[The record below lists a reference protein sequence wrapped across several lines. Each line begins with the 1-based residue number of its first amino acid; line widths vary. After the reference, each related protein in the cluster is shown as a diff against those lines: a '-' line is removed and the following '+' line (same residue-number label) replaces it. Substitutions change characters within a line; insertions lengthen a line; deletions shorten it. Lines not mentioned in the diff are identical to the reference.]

1 MTTASDSPDSLD
13 NDRLIAFRKPSAKS
27 VSILGTSGL
36 ILGLGLTGS
45 GAASANGDP
54 GCTPQNTVV
63 AVPKTVGGYLDTNW
77 NNINALLNDVSNTV
91 DRICLDGDFE
101 VDENL
106 VVEGDGRT
114 VHFYGVD
121 GASLSMV
128 GSEGALIAMP
138 FEDVLDDGGVT
149 VRIENLTISS
159 DGNLPAVFAYNVE
172 AKNSTFID
180 NGASAIWAFNS
191 LEIENSS
198 FLNNSNDGFSIPNP
212 NPNPEPDEP
221 TTIDF
226 PGSGG
231 AVWSFGAVTISNS
244 TFVGNTA
251 FLGGAVYSMEFEG
264 PLNITNST
272 FIGNKVEGVGAEGG
286 AIYAY
291 RGEILFSTF
300 VNNEAPGPEEDAE
313 VPGNA
318 IYKFGDGELD
328 LGANIFAG
336 SSAFPQLGI
345 GQAEL
350 PFTDLGGNVF
360 STARLTE
367 FDNFSTGAYGVT
379 DGIHSSSVFGA
390 SLVALF
396 GTNTPAVATHQ
407 PNTSGTQAIG
417 LVETSPARNIVPAG
431 EPFDSVLLDQRGAS
445 RTGQVADAGAF
456 EGFVVPATNPAST
469 TALAKTGSDA
479 PWWLTVSSVALL
491 ALGGLLSALSAK
503 RRRRTL

>member
-1 MTTASDSPDSLD
+1 
-13 NDRLIAFRKPSAKS
+13 
-27 VSILGTSGL
+27 
-36 ILGLGLTGS
+36 
-45 GAASANGDP
+45 
-54 GCTPQNTVV
+54 
-63 AVPKTVGGYLDTNW
+63 
-77 NNINALLNDVSNTV
+77 
-91 DRICLDGDFE
+91 
-101 VDENL
+101 
-106 VVEGDGRT
+106 
-114 VHFYGVD
+114 
-121 GASLSMV
+121 MV
-128 GSEGALIAMP
+128 GTQGALIAMP
-138 FEDVLDDGGVT
+138 FYQDANSELT

-180 NGASAIWAFNS
+180 NGASAIWALNS
-191 LEIENSS
+191 IEIENSS
-198 FLNNSNDGFSIPNP
+198 FINNSNDGFSFPNP
-212 NPNPEPDEP
+212 DPNPLPDDP
-221 TTIDF
+221 TAYEV
-226 PGSGG
+226 PGWGG
-231 AVWSFGAVTISNS
+231 AVAAYGAVTISNS

-251 FLGGAVYSMEFEG
+251 FLGGAVYSEEYVN
-264 PLNITNST
+264 LNITNST

-291 RGEILFSTF
+291 QGEILFSTF
-300 VNNEAPGPEEDAE
+300 VNNEAPGPEPDAE

-318 IYKFGDGELD
+318 IYKFGNGDLD

-345 GQAEL
+345 GRAEL

-360 STARLTE
+360 STARLAE
-367 FDNFSTGAYGVT
+367 FDNFSSTGAYGVT

-456 EGFVVPATNPAST
+456 EGFVVPT
-469 TALAKTGSDA
+469 TSPTLAKTGSDA

-503 RRRRTL
+503 RSRRTL

>member
-1 MTTASDSPDSLD
+1 MTTASDSPDSLE

-54 GCTPQNTVV
+54 GCTLQNTLV

-77 NNINALLNDVSNTV
+77 NNINAFLNDVSNTV

-106 VVEGDGRT
+106 VVEGDDRT
-114 VHFYGVD
+114 VHFFGVD

-128 GSEGALIAMP
+128 GTQGALIAMP
-138 FEDVLDDGGVT
+138 LEDDLDSELT

-191 LEIENSS
+191 VEIENSS

-221 TTIDF
+221 TTIDL
-226 PGSGG
+226 PGWGG
-231 AVWSFGAVTISNS
+231 AVLSYGAVTISNS

-251 FLGGAVYSMEFEG
+251 FLGGAVCSVEYV
-264 PLNITNST
+264 NITNST

-286 AIYAY
+286 AIHASQ
-291 RGEILFSTF
+291 GEILFSTF
-300 VNNEAPGPEEDAE
+300 VNNEAPGPEPDAE

-336 SSAFPQLGI
+336 SSAFPQLGT
-345 GQAEL
+345 GEAQSDFT
-350 PFTDLGGNVF
+350 FTDLGGNVF

-367 FDNFSTGAYGVT
+367 FDNFGYGGSS
-379 DGIHSSSVFGA
+379 DGIHSTSVFGA

-469 TALAKTGSDA
+469 TALANTGSDA

>member
-1 MTTASDSPDSLD
+1 
-13 NDRLIAFRKPSAKS
+13 
-27 VSILGTSGL
+27 
-36 ILGLGLTGS
+36 
-45 GAASANGDP
+45 
-54 GCTPQNTVV
+54 VV
-63 AVPKTVGGYLDTNW
+63 AVPKPVPGYLDTNW

-91 DRICLDGDFE
+91 VRICLDGDFE

-114 VHFYGVD
+114 FQFYGVD

-128 GSEGALIAMP
+128 GTQGALIAMP
-138 FEDVLDDGGVT
+138 LEDDINELT

-180 NGASAIWAFNS
+180 NGASAIWASDS

-226 PGSGG
+226 GGLGG
-231 AVWSFGAVTISNS
+231 AVFSFGAVTISNS

-251 FLGGAVYSMEFEG
+251 FLGGAVYSDEYQT
-264 PLNITNST
+264 LNITNST
-272 FIGNKVEGVGAEGG
+272 FIGNKVVGAGAEGG
-286 AIYAY
+286 AIHAFE
-291 RGEILFSTF
+291 GEILFSTF
-300 VNNEAPGPEEDAE
+300 VNNEAPGPEQNED

-318 IYKFGDGELD
+318 IYKVGDGVLG

-336 SSAFPQLGI
+336 SSTFPQLGT
-345 GQAEL
+345 GVEQTVS

-367 FDNFSTGAYGVT
+367 FDNFGYGGS
-379 DGIHSSSVFGA
+379 DGIHSTSVFGS

-456 EGFVVPATNPAST
+456 EGFVVPATSPT
-469 TALAKTGSDA
+469 LAKTGSDA